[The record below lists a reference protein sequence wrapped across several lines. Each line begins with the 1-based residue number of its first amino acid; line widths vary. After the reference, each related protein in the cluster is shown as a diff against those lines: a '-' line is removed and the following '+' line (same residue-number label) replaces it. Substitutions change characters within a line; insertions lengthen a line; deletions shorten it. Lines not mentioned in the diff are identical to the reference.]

1 MPSKTVLGESET
13 SQRLPRNKRKAD
25 AGVQTLKAQGTGKR
39 GEDIKG
45 IQSLKAQGT
54 GKMGE
59 DIKGIQTLKAQGT
72 GKRGEDIR
80 GAILESGP
88 GGCWGWGL
96 AGRGHLFASCA
107 RWAAPLQPGAPAG
120 TQESDLPNTRPIH
133 VLRAH

>member
-80 GAILESGP
+80 GAILEEGRSPAPEGAGAGVLLGEGICLP
-88 GGCWGWGL
+88 PVLGG
-96 AGRGHLFASCA
+96 RHPSSPEPQPEPRSQIFPTP
-107 RWAAPLQPGAPAG
+107 APS
-120 TQESDLPNTRPIH
+120 TS
-133 VLRAH
+133 